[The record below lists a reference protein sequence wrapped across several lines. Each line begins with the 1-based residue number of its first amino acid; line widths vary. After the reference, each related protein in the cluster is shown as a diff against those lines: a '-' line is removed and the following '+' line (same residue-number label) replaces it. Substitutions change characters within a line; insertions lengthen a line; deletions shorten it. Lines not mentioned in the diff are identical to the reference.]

1 MYMKAAEVLEA
12 IKARASKVEIEQTFL
27 SDFNAKVHYAVCEGQ
42 RVNLWD
48 TKVVLGSMCVNTNFS
63 KASVDNMIDL
73 FNSVSEG
80 CVVESDFDDE
90 SVMLQIWGH
99 LISLNPSSISDM
111 KVSDKEFTEEELKD
125 YNDGEIDFV
134 TRAK

>member
-1 MYMKAAEVLEA
+1 MKAAEVLEA
-12 IKARASKVEIEQTFL
+12 IKTRAPKAEIEQTFL

-42 RVNLWD
+42 KVNLWD
-48 TKVVLGSMCVNTNFS
+48 TKVVLGSMCVNADFS
-63 KASVDNMIDL
+63 KASVDNMIEL

-99 LISLNPSSISDM
+99 LISLNPSNISDM
-111 KVSDKEFTEEELKD
+111 SVSNKTFTEEELKN